1 MSKGYEFNLKD
12 NGCLFYLNGM
22 FHGYAPIVDGLF
34 ILNLEQEPVYNMNV
48 KRHTPNEI
56 NQTYFWHCRLGHIS
70 LKRMKKLHDDG
81 LLTSS
86 DFESFEAC
94 ESCLLGKMTK
104 SPLAKSCER
113 ASELLELI
121 HSDVCGPM
129 STTARG
135 GYQYFVTFTDDLSR
149 YGYIYLMK
157 LLKSS
162 KSFRTRL
169 RISST
174 RL

>member
-1 MSKGYEFNLKD
+1 
-12 NGCLFYLNGM
+12 M

-34 ILNLEQEPVYNMNV
+34 ILNLEQEPVYNMNIQ
-48 KRHTPNEI
+48 RHKPNEI
-56 NQTYFWHCRLGHIS
+56 NPTYFWHCRLGHIS
-70 LKRMKKLHDDG
+70 LKCMKKLHDDG

-86 DFESFEAC
+86 DFGSFETC

-104 SPLAKSCER
+104 SPFAKSCER
-113 ASELLELI
+113 ASKLLELI

-129 STTARG
+129 STTAKG
-135 GYQYFVTFTDDLSR
+135 GYQYFVTLPTTWVDMDISIWW
-149 YGYIYLMK
+149 GTSQK

-169 RISST
+169 RISSAW
-174 RL
+174 L